1 MRTNTKIENTNA
13 NTNETKKNTYID
25 DQENLR
31 DILQKVASG
40 TLSIN
45 EAETLIR
52 KDALISVEDFLAF
65 DQYRENRRG
74 IPEVV
79 FSESKSIPILI
90 KIIEQV
96 VPKKKLVFFTRLTN
110 EQREALKKFFSINNK
125 NFDYEIDD
133 QANTCIVRTKDYPK
147 LELVYGP
154 VVILTA
160 GTSDIPVAREA
171 QITLELM
178 GVKTLTTFDVGIA
191 GLHRLIEPLKKFL
204 AQKPVC
210 IIVCAGMEGA
220 LPSVVAG
227 LVDVPIIGVP
237 VKTGYGYGGQGQGAL
252 MTMLQS
258 CSPGLAVVNIDAGF
272 SAGAIAALI
281 AKRIKLA
288 Q

>member
-1 MRTNTKIENTNA
+1 MTSNTKKEINVSNEVKEVNDNNIEDSLH
-13 NTNETKKNTYID
+13 E
-25 DQENLR
+25 
-31 DILQKVASG
+31 ILQKVASQR
-40 TLSIN
+40 LSIE
-45 EAETLIR
+45 EAEVLIR
-52 KDALISVEDFLAF
+52 KDALISVEDIVAF

-79 FSESKSIPILI
+79 FSESKSISMLI

-96 VPKKKLVFFTRLTN
+96 IPKKKLVLFTRLTK
-110 EQREALKKFFSINNK
+110 EQIQALKNFFPLNNEKFDS
-125 NFDYEIDD
+125 DIDEL
-133 QANTCIVRTKDYPK
+133 AGTCIVSVKNYPK
-147 LELVYGP
+147 LELTYGP

-160 GTSDIPVAREA
+160 GTSDIPVAKEA

-178 GVKTLTTFDVGIA
+178 GVKTLITYDVGIA

-237 VKTGYGYGGQGQGAL
+237 VKTGYGFGGQGQGAL

-258 CSPGLAVVNIDAGF
+258 CSPGIAVVNVDAGF
-272 SAGAIAALI
+272 SAGAFAALI
-281 AKRIKLA
+281 AKRVK
-288 Q
+288 